1 MPALLAV
8 AQAYMLLKQ
17 VPKAR
22 TQLKR
27 LAKAPWAM
35 AEAEDLEKSWLLLA
49 DIYCQGGKFDLASD
63 LLRRCVQYN
72 KARGAL
78 QSGLRGRGTPGCEG
92 CGMPG
97 NGVRRGREEQD
108 GNWERRAEGR
118 AAGGEQGMGREY
130 GGVHGSRACRGLWGG
145 EGDWARRAEG
155 AQVLE
160 RMRLPLLEALTHCLC
175 SPAARPTS
183 TWASSW
189 RRSNPTRMQPPT
201 TSWPGST
208 AIMPTLPSVRQ
219 PAPAHVGAGGSWA
232 EEPPP

>member
-78 QSGLRGRGTPGCEG
+78 QSGLRGWGTPGCEG

-108 GNWERRAEGR
+108 GNWERRA
-118 AAGGEQGMGREY
+118 
-130 GGVHGSRACRGLWGG
+130 
-145 EGDWARRAEG
+145 RRAE
-155 AQVLE
+155 AQRVEQRGENREWGGNMEGFMGLGH
-160 RMRLPLLEALTHCLC
+160 AGVC
-175 SPAARPTS
+175 
-183 TWASSW
+183 
-189 RRSNPTRMQPPT
+189 
-201 TSWPGST
+201 
-208 AIMPTLPSVRQ
+208 
-219 PAPAHVGAGGSWA
+219 GAGRGTGLGGLRVPRCWNGCGFPS
-232 EEPPP
+232 